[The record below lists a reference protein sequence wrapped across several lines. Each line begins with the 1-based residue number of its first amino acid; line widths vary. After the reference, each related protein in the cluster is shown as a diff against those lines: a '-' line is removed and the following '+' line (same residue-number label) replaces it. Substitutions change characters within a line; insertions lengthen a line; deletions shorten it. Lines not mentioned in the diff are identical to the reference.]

1 MSDWVET
8 SGWRQL
14 KMKAKISRY
23 AVISSL
29 LILGALAFADGVL
42 IVGHPMIMPDVRP
55 APSLPKPEAL
65 PVKYHHVTVEITN
78 QVATTK
84 IDQVFLNPHNMVL
97 EGTYIFPLPEEAA
110 ISDFALYMD
119 GQKISGDVLEKDKA
133 RRIYEDI
140 VRRMKDPG
148 LLEYIGRNMFQ
159 ARIYPIPAK
168 GERRIELTY
177 HQTLKADGGIIQYV
191 YPLNTERF
199 SPKPLEEVSL
209 AVKIKS
215 PIPIKNVYSPS
226 HDVDIKIE
234 KNEAACGFEQKNVK
248 PDKDFVLYYTVS
260 EKDLGLNLLAH
271 RIKGEKGYF
280 MMLVSPGKIDAPAQE
295 KDIVFVLDTSG
306 SMQGQKIEQARNA
319 LKFCLKS
326 LKKGDRFGVISF
338 ATVVNAFKTAMI
350 DASDANKEEA
360 LKFVDGFQARGG
372 TDING
377 SLIQALQM
385 FPESKRP
392 RMVVFLTDGE
402 PTIGVT
408 GKEDIIKY
416 VLDANRVKARIFV
429 FGVGTEVNTILLDK
443 IAEDNSGIA
452 EYVLPD
458 ENIEV
463 KVSSFYDKIS
473 EPVMAD
479 LSLDFGKINVTEIY
493 PHVLPDLFHG
503 TQLTIFGRYTGEG
516 ATAISL
522 NGYIGGKKE
531 SFVFEDKYPEAE
543 SKNDFIPRLWASRK
557 IGFLMSEV
565 RLKGENKELVDEII
579 RLSREFG
586 IMTPYTS
593 FLVIDK
599 DDAPQPSNMV
609 FDATRAPQSV
619 SGAPISKRQILTFSN
634 SMHDEVGREAITMSQ
649 SIRDLRDKK
658 VTESPSSESSE
669 VKHIG
674 SKTFYLKGGLWI
686 DSAFKDD
693 MKIKEVKYLSDEYF
707 ALLKEKPALAKYLS
721 AAEKIIIVFEGEC
734 YKITE

>member
-1 MSDWVET
+1 
-8 SGWRQL
+8 
-14 KMKAKISRY
+14 MKANIVRCALVVSF
-23 AVISSL
+23 L
-29 LILGALAFADGVL
+29 LLAALIFGDGVL
-42 IVGHPMIMPDVRP
+42 IVGHPIIASDVYRE
-55 APSLPKPEAL
+55 PSLPKPEAL
-65 PVKYHHVTVEITN
+65 PVKYHHVTVEINN

-84 IDQVFLNPHNMVL
+84 IDQVFLNPHNIIL

-119 GQKISGDVLEKDKA
+119 GLKVSGDVLEKDKA

-177 HQTLKADGGIIQYV
+177 HQTLKSDSGVIQYV

-209 AVKIKS
+209 SVKINS

-226 HDVDIKIE
+226 HDVDVKIE
-234 KNEAACGFEQKNVK
+234 KNEAACGFEQKNIK

-271 RIKGEKGYF
+271 CNKGEKGYF
-280 MMLVSPGKIDAPAQE
+280 MMLLSPGKIDEPAHE

-306 SMQGQKIEQARNA
+306 SMQGKKIEQARNA
-319 LKFCLKS
+319 LKFCLQS
-326 LKKGDRFGVISF
+326 LKNGDRFGVISF
-338 ATVVNAFKTAMI
+338 ATVVNAFKTALI
-350 DASDANKEEA
+350 DATDANKEEA

-377 SLIQALQM
+377 ALIQALQM

-416 VLDANRVKARIFV
+416 VLDANRAKARIFV
-429 FGVGTEVNTILLDK
+429 FGVGTDVNTVLLDK
-443 IAEDNSGIA
+443 IAEDNRGVP
-452 EYVLPD
+452 EYILPD
-458 ENIEV
+458 ENIEI

-479 LSLDFGKINVTEIY
+479 LSLDFGKINTSEIY
-493 PHVLPDLFHG
+493 PQVLPDLFHG
-503 TQLTIFGRYTGEG
+503 TQLTVFGRYTGDG
-516 ATAISL
+516 ATAITL
-522 NGYIGGKKE
+522 NGYIGNKKQT
-531 SFVFEDKYPEAE
+531 FVFENKFPESE
-543 SKNDFIPRLWASRK
+543 QKNDFIPRLWASRK
-557 IGFLMSEV
+557 IGYLLSEV
-565 RLKGENKELVDEII
+565 RLKGDNKELVDEII

-599 DDAPQPSNMV
+599 DEAPQTSDFV
-609 FDATRAPQSV
+609 GRASRVPQSIM
-619 SGAPISKRQILTFSN
+619 SAPTSERQRESFSKAMSY
-634 SMHDEVGREAITMSQ
+634 EVGREAMDVSK
-649 SIRDLRDKK
+649 SIYQLRAKRID
-658 VTESPSSESSE
+658 ESPSAENAE
-669 VKHIG
+669 IKHIG
-674 SKTFYLKGGLWI
+674 SKTFYLKNGFWI
-686 DSAFKDD
+686 DSAFKDN
-693 MKIKEVKYLSDEYF
+693 MKFKELKYLSEEYF
-707 ALLKEKPALAKYLS
+707 ALLKAKPALAKYLA
-721 AAEKIIIVFEGEC
+721 AAEKMIIVFEGKC